1 METNNDQPLHPS
13 KTKTCCSSLRN
24 NALANFT
31 LKPEISLV
39 NYLSYLVFI
48 TSVFAA
54 SYYLDIILVFLLR
67 HPDYYNLPDSEVIK
81 TTGNLIFYR
90 SIVRLIVDP
99 LTGSI
104 HDVVPRK
111 AFLIVSIILIVPIYI
126 LMPICRNVYPDL
138 LLLMLVTG
146 ILLSNLYTT
155 PIVGDLVAK
164 NSLGFAMAL
173 TNLCIDLSR
182 VIAVYVFLKLSQVV
196 SIGWTMIT
204 VGVFL
209 CVVALYLGFGLKR
222 IPVAGKYHNV
232 FKQMYSALKHIK
244 RQPIFCFYFAY
255 NTISY
260 IFTYLSGTYVTVF
273 IASSFGKS
281 KDELHKAQAL
291 TTSIKGLGNIMN
303 VLVSGSFGFVADK
316 VPDCAGLTL
325 SCLVMALGGVGFVLI
340 SSCSGYGIYAAYG
353 LVIVGL
359 QSSRIMVISGSK

>member
-1 METNNDQPLHPS
+1 MEANSDQPLHPS
-13 KTKTCCSSLRN
+13 KSKSCCSLRN
-24 NALANFT
+24 NALTNFT
-31 LKPEISLV
+31 LKPEVSLV

-48 TSVFAA
+48 TSLFAA

-81 TTGNLIFYR
+81 ATGNLIFYR

-111 AFLIVSIILIVPIYI
+111 NFIIVSLILIVPIYI
-126 LMPICRNVYPDL
+126 LIPRCRSVYPDL

-155 PIVGDLVAK
+155 PIIGDLVAR

-182 VIAVYVFLKLSQVV
+182 VIAVYVFLKLSQAV
-196 SIGWTMIT
+196 SIGWTMT
-204 VGVFL
+204 AVGLFL
-209 CVVALYLGFGLKR
+209 CAVALYLGFGLKR
-222 IPVAGKYHNV
+222 VPVAGKYHNV
-232 FKQMYSALKHIK
+232 FKQMCSALKHVK
-244 RQPIFCFYFAY
+244 LQPVFCFYFAY

-260 IFTYLSGTYVTVF
+260 VFTYLSGTYVTVF

-281 KDELHKAQAL
+281 KDDLRKAQAL
-291 TTSIKGLGNIMN
+291 TASVKGLGNIAN
-303 VLVSGSFGFVADK
+303 VLVSGAFGFVADK

-325 SCLVMALGGVGFVLI
+325 SSLVMAFGGVGFVLI
-340 SSCSGYGIYAAYG
+340 SSCKGYGIYVAYG

-359 QSSRIMVISGSK
+359 QSSRIMVVVGRL